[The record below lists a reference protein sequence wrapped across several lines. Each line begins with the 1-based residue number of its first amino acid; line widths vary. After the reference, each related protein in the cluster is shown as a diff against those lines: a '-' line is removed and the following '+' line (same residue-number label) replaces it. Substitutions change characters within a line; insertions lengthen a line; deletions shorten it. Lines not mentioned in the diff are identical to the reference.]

1 MDETKCHVAMYPW
14 FALGHL
20 TPYIHIANMLAKKGH
35 MISFLVP
42 RNTQYKLEPFNH
54 HPNLISFVPV
64 TVPHVDGLPLG
75 AETTSDIPSS
85 LHPLIMTA
93 MDKTEKNVERL
104 LQDLKVD
111 VVFFD
116 LAHWIPSVCR
126 RIRVKSV
133 NYCVITPVTVGY
145 VFSPARRINWS
156 KGISESDLMHPPA
169 GFPLSSIKFHAHEA
183 RDFTTRSNMKFGG
196 DITLVERGYT
206 GLIQS
211 DALAYNASR
220 ELEGPFSDYL
230 RTQFHKPVLL
240 SGPMVTD
247 PPNTT
252 LTENLSTWLDRHNPG
267 SVIYCAFGSECALTA
282 AQFQELLLGFEL
294 TRMPFLAALK
304 SPVGTNSIDDAI
316 PEGLLERLE
325 GRGLVYGGW
334 VQKNL
339 ILHHGSVGCFVTHC
353 GWASLSEGLV
363 NECRLVLLPNGG
375 DQIVHSRI
383 MSEVYGV
390 GIEVKKGEED
400 GVFTKMDVFEAV
412 MKVMD
417 EDGEAGKEVRDKH
430 EKIRGFLLNEDVK
443 SAYID
448 SFSHELQDF
457 LES

>member
-1 MDETKCHVAMYPW
+1 MDERKCHIAMYPW

-42 RNTQYKLEPFNH
+42 TNTQYKLEPFNH
-54 HPNLISFVPV
+54 HPNLISFVPI
-64 TVPHVDGLPLG
+64 TVPHVEGLPLG
-75 AETTSDIPSS
+75 AETTSDVPSS

-93 MDKTEKNVERL
+93 MDKTEKVVERL
-104 LQDLKVD
+104 LQDLMVD

-116 LAHWIPSVCR
+116 LAHWIPNVCR

-133 NYCVITPVTVGY
+133 NYCVISPVTVAY
-145 VFSPARRINWS
+145 VFSPARQTDWS
-156 KGISESDLMHPPA
+156 
-169 GFPLSSIKFHAHEA
+169 KFHAHEA
-183 RDFTTRSNMKFGG
+183 RDFTSRSNMKFGG
-196 DITLVERGYT
+196 DITLIERAYI
-206 GLIQS
+206 GLSLS

-247 PPNTT
+247 LPSTT
-252 LTENLSTWLDRHNPG
+252 LTENLSSWLDRYNPG
-267 SVIYCAFGSECALTA
+267 SVIYCAFGSECALTP
-282 AQFQELLLGFEL
+282 AQFQELLLGLEL

-304 SPVGTNSIDDAI
+304 SPVGMNSIDDAI

-334 VQKNL
+334 VQQNL
-339 ILHHGSVGCFVTHC
+339 ILQHGSVGCFVTHC
-353 GWASLSEGLV
+353 GWGSLSEALV
-363 NECRLVLLPNGG
+363 NKCRLVLLPNGG
-375 DQIVHSRI
+375 DQVINSRI

-390 GIEVKKGEED
+390 GIEVQKGEED
-400 GVFTKMDVFEAV
+400 GVFIKMDVFEAV
-412 MKVMD
+412 KKVMD
-417 EDGEAGKEVRDKH
+417 EDGEVGKEVKDKH
-430 EKIRGFLLNEDVK
+430 ERIREFLVNKEVK

-457 LES
+457 LESYHED